1 MEKGCPGKRVIRPV
15 ESTEA
20 SFKKKINPFAR
31 ANSAYA
37 CSHCLGLIGLAC
49 TKTGFFFFLFFLFL

>member
-20 SFKKKINPFAR
+20 SFKKKLTPLPELTA
-31 ANSAYA
+31 
-37 CSHCLGLIGLAC
+37 HTLVLIVSV
-49 TKTGFFFFLFFLFL
+49 